1 MNILKKIILF
11 LLVLAAIASTIFF
24 YSIHTFVDIGK
35 YKEWE
40 VAPTPN
46 PSMGAVTVQ
55 FVGVSTVVISDDS
68 TTLMTDGFFTRPTA
82 IDMVFGVVQPDTTD
96 IRWSLQRLG
105 LNELDAV
112 FVTHSHFDHAID
124 APEVARLTG
133 ATMYGSESTL
143 NIGRGWNL
151 PENQM
156 QLFENKQPI
165 KIGQFTIT
173 PILSRHFEFANPEL
187 RERTLGGK
195 QEITEPLVP
204 PVPALDYKMGGAY
217 TLLFEHPKGSF
228 VLQSSAGWLE
238 GSLEGIQTDIVLIG
252 IGGLGAQTPEYHATY
267 FKEIVDELDAQQVYL
282 VHWDAFVSSIRQP
295 IRGPMLLADW
305 VAGKTMKSFE
315 AVEREVAKRNG
326 LKVNLLPQWEK
337 VVLFE

>member
-1 MNILKKIILF
+1 MNILKKITLF
-11 LLVLAAIASTIFF
+11 LLLLTAMASAVFF
-24 YSIHTFVDIGK
+24 YSIHTFVDIGE
-35 YKEWE
+35 YKKWE
-40 VAPTPN
+40 VEATAN
-46 PSMGAVTVQ
+46 PSKGVVMVQ

-68 TTLMTDGFFTRPTA
+68 TTLITDGFFTRPA
-82 IDMVFGVVQPDTTD
+82 ALDLIFGAVEPDTAD
-96 IRWSLQRLG
+96 IRWGLERLELQK
-105 LNELDAV
+105 LDAIL
-112 FVTHSHFDHAID
+112 VTHSHFDHAID

-133 ATMYGSESTL
+133 AKMYGSESTA

-151 PENQM
+151 PEEQM
-156 QLFENKQPI
+156 ELWENKKPI
-165 KIGQFTIT
+165 QIGQFTIT

-187 RERTLGGK
+187 RERALGGK

-238 GSLEGIQTDIVLIG
+238 NSLEGIQTDIVLLG
-252 IGGLGAQTPEYHATY
+252 IGGLGAQTSEYQATY
-267 FKEIVDELDAQQVYL
+267 FKEIVDELQAKQLYL
-282 VHWDAFVSSIRQP
+282 VHWDAFVSSVRKP
-295 IRGPMLLADW
+295 TVGPMLLSDW
-305 VAGKTMKSFE
+305 LAGNTMGCFE
-315 AVEREVAKRNG
+315 AVEQEVAKREG

>member
-1 MNILKKIILF
+1 MNLLKKIILF
-11 LLVLAAIASTIFF
+11 LLLLAAMVSAVFF

-35 YKEWE
+35 YKNWE
-40 VAPTPN
+40 VSPTAN
-46 PSMGAVTVQ
+46 PSKSAVTVQ

-68 TTLMTDGFFTRPTA
+68 TTLMTDGFFTRPA
-82 IDMVFGVVQPDTTD
+82 PIDMVFGVVEPDTAD
-96 IRWSLQRLG
+96 IRWGLERLV
-105 LNELDAV
+105 LKKLDAV

-124 APEVARLTG
+124 APEVVRLTG
-133 ATMYGSESTL
+133 AKMYGSESTA

-151 PENQM
+151 PESQI

-165 KIGQFTIT
+165 KIGQFTVT

-187 RERTLGGK
+187 RKRTLGGK

-217 TLLFEHPKGSF
+217 TLFIEHPKGSF

-238 GSLEGIQTDIVLIG
+238 GSLKGIQTDIVLMG
-252 IGGLGAQTPEYHATY
+252 IGGLGAQTPEYHRSY
-267 FKEIVDELDAQQVYL
+267 FKEIVDELQAKQVYL
-282 VHWDAFVSSIRQP
+282 VHWDAFVSSIRKP

-305 VAGKTMKSFE
+305 IAGKTLKSFE
-315 AVEREVAKRNG
+315 ATEREAAKREG

>member
-11 LLVLAAIASTIFF
+11 LLLLAAMASAVFF

-35 YKEWE
+35 YKKWE
-40 VAPTPN
+40 VAAAN
-46 PSMGAVTVQ
+46 PAKEAVTVQ

-68 TTLMTDGFFTRPTA
+68 TTLITDGFFTRPA
-82 IDMVFGVVQPDTTD
+82 ALDLIFGAVQPDTAD
-96 IRWSLQRLG
+96 IRWGLERLG
-105 LNELDAV
+105 VTKLDGI

-133 ATMYGSESTL
+133 AKMYGSESTA

-151 PENQM
+151 PEEQI
-156 QLFENKQPI
+156 EVWKNKESIQ
-165 KIGQFTIT
+165 IGKFTIT
-173 PILSRHFEFANPEL
+173 PILSRHFEFANPQL
-187 RERTLGGK
+187 RERALGGK

-204 PVPALDYKMGGAY
+204 PAPALDYKMGGAY

-238 GSLEGIQTDIVLIG
+238 NSLEGIQTDIVFLG
-252 IGGLGAQTPEYHATY
+252 IGGLGAQTEEYQSTY
-267 FKEIVDELDAQQVYL
+267 FNEIVDELQAKQLYL
-282 VHWDAFVSSIRQP
+282 VHWDAFVSSVRKP
-295 IRGPMLLADW
+295 MRGPMLLSDW
-305 VAGKTMKSFE
+305 LAGNTMGCF
-315 AVEREVAKRNG
+315 AGVEKEVLKREG